1 MEGQSYLYNFLGL
14 ILHYLVYQI
23 KGKGKGEVAEGAEG
37 GGGKKKK
44 RGEWEISSAQS
55 QKRLG
60 LMD

>member
-37 GGGKKKK
+37 GGGKRKK
-44 RGEWEISSAQS
+44 RGEWEISIA
-55 QKRLG
+55 
-60 LMD
+60 